1 MNTGKSANDHM
12 ISPFGAVAQV
22 LNMDDADDGG
32 MNESYDAQ
40 QHDIMNNLIK
50 IRSAINSFTLS
61 TKIALIAITERLDK
75 LKLSQTHVNTAL
87 SANAVARENIVAV
100 SNKGNL
106 TRLVADKIPAMYIE
120 CLWIDCKCDGT
131 MNQPFPVNRKYLHK
145 LISQF
150 GFSGSADYKSNMG
163 SLFHLTY

>member
-12 ISPFGAVAQV
+12 ISPFGTVAQV

-40 QHDIMNNLIK
+40 QYDIMNNLIK

-61 TKIALIAITERLDK
+61 TKIALIAIPERLDK

-87 SANAVARENIVAV
+87 SANAVARENIVDV

-106 TRLVADKIPAMYIE
+106 TRLVADKIPAMYI
-120 CLWIDCKCDGT
+120 
-131 MNQPFPVNRKYLHK
+131 
-145 LISQF
+145 
-150 GFSGSADYKSNMG
+150 
-163 SLFHLTY
+163 